1 MFTSEGTYG
10 RCDNSDGHHVHQT
23 VPLDQ
28 PEMPLIENSILPHS
42 RPVDPAPLLVVD
54 DVDRPSICNKSGDE
68 NQKVSDCD
76 NKGRTVHN
84 RRLFP

>member
-1 MFTSEGTYG
+1 MFTPEGTYG

-28 PEMPLIENSILPHS
+28 PEMPLIKNSILPHS
-42 RPVDPAPLLVVD
+42 RPVDPAGLLVVD

-68 NQKVSDCD
+68 NQKVGNCD